1 MLTDT
6 RASLDKRTALIYNRM
21 IQPHSNALSTPK
33 LIAIDMD
40 GTLLDSEGH
49 VSERNRAAL
58 RNAEE
63 AGIEVVIATGRRHSF
78 AMRVLRDLKL
88 RHTNALVSSNGTVI
102 RTIGSELLHRSHMPL
117 ETARWLCQHVA
128 EFRSTLVLTFDTVG
142 DDGEDTRGAL
152 VVEDPEELYSN
163 IERWMQSNEAYIAH
177 VPSLE
182 DALDGD
188 PPIQMMLCGPVD
200 RMRQAEALLM
210 EHPLITPVGAS
221 THPGAEIALHRTEYP
236 GRDLCI
242 LDILPA
248 GCSKASALERLAE
261 LRGISMLDV
270 LAIGDNWNDL
280 PMLEIAGQSVLM
292 SNAPEA
298 LKELAGERGW
308 TIGHSNDEDG
318 VAVAI
323 ETALNIVSAP
333 GATEKPVMVV

>member
-1 MLTDT
+1 
-6 RASLDKRTALIYNRM
+6 
-21 IQPHSNALSTPK
+21 
-33 LIAIDMD
+33 
-40 GTLLDSEGH
+40 
-49 VSERNRAAL
+49 
-58 RNAEE
+58 
-63 AGIEVVIATGRRHSF
+63 
-78 AMRVLRDLKL
+78 
-88 RHTNALVSSNGTVI
+88 
-102 RTIGSELLHRSHMPL
+102 MPL
-117 ETARWLCQHVA
+117 KTARWLCQHVA

-142 DDGEDTRGAL
+142 QDGEDTRGAL
-152 VVEDPEELYSN
+152 VVEDLQELHAS
-163 IERWMQSNEAYIAH
+163 IGRWMQSNEAYIAH

-182 DALDGD
+182 EALDGD

-200 RMRQAEALLM
+200 RMLRAEALLM

-308 TIGHSNDEDG
+308 TIGPSNDENG

-323 ETALNIVSAP
+323 ETALNIVSAS

>member
-1 MLTDT
+1 
-6 RASLDKRTALIYNRM
+6 M
-21 IQPHSNALSTPK
+21 IQPHTNTLSTPK

-58 RNAEE
+58 YCAEE

-78 AMRVLRDLKL
+78 AMRVLRELKL
-88 RHTNALVSSNGTVI
+88 KHANALVSSNGTVI
-102 RTIGSELLHRSHMPL
+102 RTIGSELLHRSHMPV

-128 EFRSTLVLTFDTVG
+128 EFRSTLVLTFDTVQE
-142 DDGEDTRGAL
+142 DGEDTRGAL
-152 VVEDPEELYSN
+152 VAEDIEELHTN
-163 IERWMQSNEAYIAH
+163 IGKWTQSNEAYIAQVH
-177 VPSLE
+177 SLE

-188 PPIQMMLCGPVD
+188 PPIQMMLCGPVE
-200 RMRQAEALLM
+200 RMRQAEALLL
-210 EHPLITPVGAS
+210 EHPLITPVGAIPR
-221 THPGAEIALHRTEYP
+221 HDAEIALHRTEYP

-248 GCSKASALERLAE
+248 GCSKASALERLAK
-261 LRGISMLDV
+261 LRGISMREV

-280 PMLEIAGQSVLM
+280 PMLETAGQAVLM
-292 SNAPEA
+292 SNAPEL

-308 TIGHSNDEDG
+308 TIGPSNDEDG

-323 ETALNIVSAP
+323 ETALNIVSDP
-333 GATEKPVMVV
+333 SATEKPVMVV